1 MNNQEFFTR
10 LEKTIRE
17 KKRGALLVV
26 CNTEASSPGREG
38 FKMAVFPDG
47 SMFGSIGGGVMEFN
61 IVNKLIER
69 LSSGEE
75 FSYLKEFQH
84 KDIKGEARSGLIC
97 SGAQYV
103 AINSLNESDI
113 PLLNEINACFSEKR
127 IRALSLSNKGLQ
139 VKDVCGSLKPGF
151 NFTDQDQFEYI
162 EVINIKTTIYIVGG
176 GHVGLAVSR
185 LMKFLGWRVVV
196 FDERKEISTVTE
208 NTFADEIYHCRVEE
222 LGNYIEGGEES
233 FVVIVSHTHH
243 SDLEAT
249 ITALELNVRYVGVM
263 GSGSKIG
270 HLISSA
276 KERGVSKEKLER
288 IDAPIGININSKT
301 PEEIAVSIAAKI
313 IQIRNEN
320 C

>member
-1 MNNQEFFTR
+1 MNNFEFFTR

-17 KKRGALLVV
+17 KKRGAMLVV
-26 CNTEASSPGREG
+26 CNSEASSPGREG

-69 LSSGEE
+69 LMSGEE
-75 FSYLKEFQH
+75 FNYLKEFQH

-103 AINSLNESDI
+103 SINSLNERDI
-113 PLLNEINACFSEKR
+113 PLLCEINACFSERR
-127 IRALSLSNKGLQ
+127 IRALSLSNQGLE

-151 NFTDQDQFEYI
+151 NFTDQDQFGYLEL
-162 EVINIKTTIYIVGG
+162 INIKTTIYIVGG
-176 GHVGLAVSR
+176 GHVGLAVSK
-185 LMKFLGWRVVV
+185 LMKFLGWRVVL

-222 LGNYIEGGEES
+222 IGNYIEGGDES
-233 FVVIVSHTHH
+233 FVVIVSHTQHL
-243 SDLEAT
+243 DLEAT
-249 ITALELNVRYVGVM
+249 ITALDLNVRYVGVM

-270 HLISSA
+270 QLIGQA

-288 IDAPIGININSKT
+288 IDAPIGLSINSKT

-313 IQIRNEN
+313 IQIRSEN